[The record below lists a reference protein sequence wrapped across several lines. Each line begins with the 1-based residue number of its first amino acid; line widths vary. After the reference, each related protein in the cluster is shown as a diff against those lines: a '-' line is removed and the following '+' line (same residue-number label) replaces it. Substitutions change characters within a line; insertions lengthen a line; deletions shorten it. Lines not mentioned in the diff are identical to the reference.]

1 MICAGDKVK
10 FVGATGLSS
19 LNSSSLRYFSCK
31 MINFYVFF
39 DEIKF
44 YLFFASF

>member
-10 FVGATGLSS
+10 FVGTPGIS

-39 DEIKF
+39 F
-44 YLFFASF
+44 L